1 MFHYFLFSIC
11 TTTLADRLITN
22 HLWLV
27 ATLASC
33 ILACFLGND
42 RMGTVSCEHYPVP
55 GTSSDCELV
64 NVKLVNT
71 YELRPVK
78 KVQWWTT
85 RMFHGFLPTLLVGS
99 RNHPFNICLVY
110 KSSRS
115 PITCGSKPGS
125 T

>member
-1 MFHYFLFSIC
+1 MYDVPLFFIFYLYHNSG
-11 TTTLADRLITN
+11 RPTN

-115 PITCGSKPGS
+115 PTTCGSKPGS

>member
-1 MFHYFLFSIC
+1 MYDVPLFFIFYLYNSG
-11 TTTLADRLITN
+11 RPTN

-115 PITCGSKPGS
+115 PTTCGSKPGS